1 MTSASATQLPV
12 QIPISKIGQWA
23 DAAAV
28 QQKKRHFYLMRII
41 SALGILATLV
51 SFLDFPRQRAIL
63 CTLIGTM
70 ILLSVLPFGSESER
84 NWYNLRALAESIK
97 TFEWRLLVGSQ
108 NVSAAEISRGMRE
121 ISEPFLAKLSIE
133 NKVDCPGF
141 DDSFSKYLQETSGAT
156 FSSRRTIYLEER
168 LQDQRDWYHRKAKI
182 HGRNWWR
189 LRTAYVGCL
198 IIGLVF
204 VALGQFLESFIPVLL
219 ALGAFVAAENSASQ
233 NLLVA
238 SAYLIA
244 EEELTTIIEQVPS
257 IAEVQW
263 DEFVNDSEESISRE
277 HVSWRAS
284 KGIFLGKRYG

>member
-1 MTSASATQLPV
+1 MQSPI

-23 DAAAV
+23 DTSAI
-28 QQKKRHFYLMRII
+28 QQKKRHFFLMRII
-41 SALGILATLV
+41 SSLGILATLV
-51 SFLDFPRQRAIL
+51 SLLDFPPQRAIL
-63 CTLIGTM
+63 CTLIGMM

-84 NWYNLRALAESIK
+84 NWYNQRALAESIK

-108 NVSAAEISRGMRE
+108 SVSAAEISRGMRE

-141 DDSFSKYLQETSGAT
+141 DDSFSRYLEGTSGAT
-156 FSSRRTIYLEER
+156 FSSRKTIYLEER
-168 LQDQRDWYHRKAKI
+168 LKNQRDWYHQKAKI

-189 LRTAYVGCL
+189 LRTAYVSFL
-198 IIGLVF
+198 IVGLIF
-204 VALGQFLESFIPVLL
+204 VALGQFLDSLIPVLL

-244 EEELTTIIEQVPS
+244 EEELNAIIEQIPS
-257 IAEVQW
+257 VTEVQW
-263 DEFVNDSEESISRE
+263 SEFVNDAEESISRE

-284 KGIFLGKRYG
+284 KGIFLGKRNDNK